1 MFLIGLGVLEM
12 DKRGQFFG
20 LYIAFITL
28 FFSFMVVGLYYYQ
41 DGETESSLVSSRVIL
56 EIEDNMEV
64 FEESEVELIL
74 SSLESAS
81 GEFGTSE
88 FIDSFRANF
97 FSGFDSSMG
106 EFIFSDL
113 MLNGREI
120 EDEARGLQD
129 EFLEN
134 TLYPISLSYFNEE
147 EFNFGRAEVGK
158 KFVLRAEE
166 TTKINFPIDFTFEFS
181 KEYLISRVGDKY
193 VVGVK

>member
-1 MFLIGLGVLEM
+1 M